1 MWFGTPNGLFRYDG
15 YDFKVFRF
23 EIDSVFGISSN
34 TITTIFEDDEG
45 FLWIGNDYE
54 MNIYDRKMDRFY
66 GHAIRNFSSNG
77 TNNERIRKFSQ
88 HIDGTILIS
97 IQ

>member
-1 MWFGTPNGLFRYDG
+1 MLFFKIQKVSCGLVPKWSFRYDG

-45 FLWIGNDYE
+45 FLWIW
-54 MNIYDRKMDRFY
+54 K
-66 GHAIRNFSSNG
+66 
-77 TNNERIRKFSQ
+77 
-88 HIDGTILIS
+88 
-97 IQ
+97 